1 MKEFFRNGFRTQDNR
16 AFFFRNLKSVKDTV
30 LVSVSLFIIR
40 ITNILSIII
49 NAFNRHSTN
58 ACFSDTGSYEVC

>member
-1 MKEFFRNGFRTQDNR
+1 MKEFFRNGFKTQDNC
-16 AFFFRNLKSVKDTV
+16 AFFFRNLKFVKDTV

-49 NAFNRHSTN
+49 NAFNRQSTN